1 MTHAVAFN
9 LCAVTT
15 GLLGAVPVVYLDL
28 GVKGGYH
35 HVSPIGPS
43 SR

>member
-1 MTHAVAFN
+1 MTHAAAFN
-9 LCAVTT
+9 LRAVTT
-15 GLLGAVPVVYLDL
+15 GLLGAVAGVYLDL
-28 GVKGGYH
+28 GAKRGYH